1 MTTCAINCNINSSQA
16 TELDSGHQYLE
27 EVRSDEFLY
36 ELDVDNNESVDFGI
50 DDFTQGGTSY
60 TISVTATPTG
70 GSPVTWT
77 HNGTGCV
84 SPQES
89 APVELTLVVTATPSS
104 GSPVTGGGIIRIEPK
119 GKPD

>member
-1 MTTCAINCNINSSQA
+1 MTTCAISCNINSSQDM
-16 TELDSGHQYLE
+16 ELDSGHQYLE

-36 ELDVDNNESVDFGI
+36 ELDVDNNENVGFRI
-50 DDFTQGGTSY
+50 DDFVQGATSY
-60 TISVTATPTG
+60 TVSVTATPTG

-77 HNGTGCV
+77 RNGTGCV
-84 SPQES
+84 SPQET
-89 APVELTLVVTATPSS
+89 APVELSLVVTATPRS